1 MKNDKKTRVAEKL
14 SAARS
19 DLFQFA
25 RDLHEGDWT
34 RPIYTHGEEWTAQD
48 VLRHL
53 AWAEGGMTRLIQQIR
68 QGHKGVAEDFDLDR
82 YNAGGVEK
90 LKEKT
95 PAELM
100 AMMDENRERTLQLLE
115 ELSDKELALEGRH
128 ASGNIMSVEAILRLI
143 GLHERQ
149 HLRDLQQSLTE

>member
-1 MKNDKKTRVAEKL
+1 MNDEKKARVAEKL
-14 SAARS
+14 SAARR

-25 RDLHEGDWT
+25 RGLSQSDWT
-34 RPIYTHGEEWTAQD
+34 QPIYTHGEEWTAQD

-68 QGHKGVAEDFDLDR
+68 QGHKGVAEDFDLNR

-100 AMMDENRERTLQLLE
+100 AMMSDNRERTLQLLH
-115 ELSDKELALEGRH
+115 ELSEEELALEGRH

-149 HLRDLQQSLTE
+149 HLRDLQQALIE